1 MSTFTVQAR
10 RVEILPHPDADMI
23 ELARVD
29 GYVSIVRRE
38 EYQTGELAVYIPE
51 QAIVPLEILTDLG
64 LLKRDRETGEVE
76 TLEDGTPVGGL
87 AGREGNRVKAI
98 RLRGVLSQ
106 GLLYR
111 PRIPA
116 SSCDGDLIVEP
127 ALEPSELET
136 LGKID
141 FTSLDEGKTVIFL
154 GDRGED
160 GRALAAFR
168 AAFPGHELI
177 ESLVEGRDYA
187 ETLGITKWVPPVP
200 IDMAGKAYAC
210 SRITTYTDIENAK
223 RFPGVLADG
232 EEVVATEKAHG
243 TCTVLFLDVDGSFH
257 VSSKGM
263 AKQHLAL
270 EDERDEQGRPRN
282 AYWRSALQHE
292 IPEKLR
298 LIRDELVGA
307 SSDGDTTVSL
317 YGETLGVQ
325 DLRYGLVKGQLSFHA
340 FDLAMDGRYL
350 DYDRFTE
357 LMDRYGIPTVP
368 VLYRG
373 PFSDEAI
380 WEVASGK
387 EQITGTEQHIR
398 EGAVVRPT
406 VERQDMILGGRVV
419 LKFVSDAYLL
429 RKGEATEFE

>member
-1 MSTFTVQAR
+1 MSSFSVQAR
-10 RVEILPHPDADMI
+10 RVEIFPHPDADMI

-29 GYVSIVRRE
+29 GYVSIVKKGE
-38 EYQTGELAVYIPE
+38 FATGELAVYIPE
-51 QAIVPLEILTDLG
+51 QAIVPLGILTELG

-76 TLEDGTPVGGL
+76 TLADGTAVGGL
-87 AGREGNRVKAI
+87 AGKEGTRVKAI

-116 SSCDGDLIVEP
+116 TSCDGDLIVSP
-127 ALEPSELET
+127 PLGSSALDNLRT
-136 LGKID
+136 IG
-141 FTSLDEGKTVIFL
+141 FTSLDGGKTVIFL
-154 GDRGED
+154 GDRTGD
-160 GRALAAFR
+160 ASALAAFR

-177 ESLVEGRDYA
+177 EPLVEGRDYA
-187 ETLGITKWVPPVP
+187 ETLGIAKWVPEVP
-200 IDMAGKAYAC
+200 LDMAGKAYAC

-223 RFPGVLADG
+223 RFPGVLVDG
-232 EEVVATEKAHG
+232 EEVIATEKAHG
-243 TCTVLFLDVDGSFH
+243 TCTVLFLDVDDTFH

-270 EDERDEQGRPRN
+270 EDERDQEGRPRN
-282 AYWRSALQHE
+282 AYWRSAAQHE

-298 LIRDELVGA
+298 LIRDELFPEG
-307 SSDGDTTVSL
+307 GEHTVSL

-340 FDLAMDGRYL
+340 FDLAVDGSYL
-350 DYDRFTE
+350 GYDRFVE
-357 LMDRYGIPTVP
+357 LMGRYGIPTVP

-373 PFSDEAI
+373 PFSDEAV

-387 EQITGTEQHIR
+387 EQITGMEQHIR
-398 EGAVVRPT
+398 EGVVVRP
-406 VERQDMILGGRVV
+406 VEERRDMILGGRVV
-419 LKFVSDAYLL
+419 LKFVSEQYLL